1 MKASKIEGIDE
12 KELEVVK
19 KLGEG
24 SFGEVFKAS
33 YKGGKKA
40 IEQMKNDQ
48 TSIIELAVL
57 LITSN
62 SPNHLSTT
70 LVSVRWPSLKK
81 SKIIVGLELC
91 DFDLGRTFPLSHKNN
106 KLLIIS

>member
-57 LITSN
+57 LRGAFKKKNVIKSGK
-62 SPNHLSTT
+62 SPQFS
-70 LVSVRWPSLKK
+70 
-81 SKIIVGLELC
+81 
-91 DFDLGRTFPLSHKNN
+91 
-106 KLLIIS
+106 